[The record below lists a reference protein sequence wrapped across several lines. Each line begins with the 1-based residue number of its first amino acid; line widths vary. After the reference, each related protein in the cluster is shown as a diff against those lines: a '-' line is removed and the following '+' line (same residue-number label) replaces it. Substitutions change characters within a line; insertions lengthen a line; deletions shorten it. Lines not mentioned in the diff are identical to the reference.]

1 MDLNLLV
8 DYAWPHFLHTA
19 DAFVSAVP
27 SASDLVD
34 LLLALQPGSML
45 AAGGGCASLA
55 DMLGWQ
61 ERTQLNKAA
70 ASGAASTGGQAAAGA
85 AAGGAGGDGKKVSL
99 VCEAVRA
106 AVLRLPGRFVPLGHL
121 KTVVMSYAR

>member
-1 MDLNLLV
+1 M
-8 DYAWPHFLHTA
+8 
-19 DAFVSAVP
+19 SAVP

-61 ERTQLNKAA
+61 ERTQLNNAA
-70 ASGAASTGGQAAAGA
+70 ASSAAITGGQTAAA
-85 AAGGAGGDGKKVSL
+85 AAGGGVSGGNKVFF

-106 AVLRLPGRFVPLGHL
+106 AVLRVPGRFVPLGHL